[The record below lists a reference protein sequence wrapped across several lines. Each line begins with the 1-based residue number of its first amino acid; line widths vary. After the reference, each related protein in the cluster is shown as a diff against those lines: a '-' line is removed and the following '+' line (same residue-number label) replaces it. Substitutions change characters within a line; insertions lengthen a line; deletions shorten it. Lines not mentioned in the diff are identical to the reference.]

1 MEKLNRF
8 IDIILK
14 VPGGVYGLLSVF
26 LGALFIFL
34 SYLNF
39 PNYDMVSNDVS
50 VLGIGPGLS
59 PLFFVLALISI
70 GIFAIPFFIYLSRVL
85 NQEIKNEK
93 LSKRANKLS
102 IIACIALCLI
112 TFFPVV
118 NIIIGI
124 IHASLAVVFFICSC
138 LTFTF
143 FSILML
149 RNNNFSKIHAYS
161 GFSLAGLIVFYIIV
175 RWSIVE
181 WAVFLAIGLYT
192 VNISIYTLYERI

>member
-39 PNYDMVSNDVS
+39 PGYDMVNNDVS

-102 IIACIALCLI
+102 IIACIA
-112 TFFPVV
+112 
-118 NIIIGI
+118 
-124 IHASLAVVFFICSC
+124 
-138 LTFTF
+138 
-143 FSILML
+143 
-149 RNNNFSKIHAYS
+149 
-161 GFSLAGLIVFYIIV
+161 
-175 RWSIVE
+175 
-181 WAVFLAIGLYT
+181 
-192 VNISIYTLYERI
+192 

>member
-1 MEKLNRF
+1 MEKLNRV
-8 IDIILK
+8 IDKILK
-14 VPGGVYGLLSVF
+14 IPGGVYGLLSVF
-26 LGALFIFL
+26 LGSIFIIF

-39 PNYDMVSNDVS
+39 PNYDMVTNDVS

-59 PLFFVLALISI
+59 PLFFGLALISI

-93 LSKRANKLS
+93 LAKRANKLS
-102 IIACIALCLI
+102 IIACFALCLI
-112 TFFPVV
+112 AFFPVV

-124 IHASLAVVFFICSC
+124 IHASFAVIFFICGC
-138 LTFTF
+138 LSFTF

-161 GFSLAGLIVFYIIV
+161 GFSLAGLIVFYIVV

-181 WAVFLAIGLYT
+181 WAVFLVIGLYT
-192 VNISIYTLYERI
+192 VNISIYMLYKRI